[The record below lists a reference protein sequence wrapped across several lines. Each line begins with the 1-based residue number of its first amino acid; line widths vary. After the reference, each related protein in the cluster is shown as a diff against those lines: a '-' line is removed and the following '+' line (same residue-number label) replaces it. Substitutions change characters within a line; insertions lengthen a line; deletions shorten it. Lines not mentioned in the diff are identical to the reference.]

1 MIPRSSP
8 IHKEANKIKMPEL
21 IPVLEGDAIAEK
33 IADLARKIS
42 ADYKSRHLVVIGV
55 LKGAFIFLADLVRR
69 IENENLVIDFIRAT
83 SYGSGAQT
91 SGYIRI
97 LKDIEVD
104 IRGKDILLVEDILD
118 SGLTASYL
126 IEHFKQHNP
135 RSIKL
140 CAFID
145 KRERREVEIEADYV
159 GHRAHGF
166 LVGYGLDYAE
176 SYRHLPGIY
185 ILNLDPS

>member
-1 MIPRSSP
+1 
-8 IHKEANKIKMPEL
+8 MPDL
-21 IPVLEGDAIAEK
+21 IPVLEGDAITEK
-33 IADLARKIS
+33 VADLACRIS
-42 ADYKSRHLVVIGV
+42 ADYNSRHLVVIGV
-55 LKGAFIFLADLVRR
+55 LKGAFIFMSDLVRQ
-69 IENENLVIDFIRAT
+69 IKNDNLVIDFIRAT
-83 SYGSGAQT
+83 SYGTGSQT

-104 IRGKDILLVEDILD
+104 IRDKDILLVEDILD

-135 RSIKL
+135 KSIKL

-145 KRERREVEIEADYV
+145 KRERREVELEADYV
-159 GHRAHGF
+159 GHCVDNGF

-176 SYRHLPGIY
+176 AYRHLPGIY
-185 ILNLDPS
+185 ILELDPS